1 MLAFAQDVF
10 ALMHDLADLVHSRND
25 FFVYHFQ
32 CVYLQS
38 SCDAVYHRLFENLAC
53 DSTLYLGLSH

>member
-10 ALMHDLADLVHSRND
+10 ALMHDLAVLFILEMI